1 MPIQQRE
8 IPQVFRKSSMGKRG
22 PRPKLASLKQLE
34 GNPGKRAIDVIG
46 LEATGEVFAPEHLHD
61 DAQACIEMVKRSMPP
76 KTYATVDT
84 FALSAFATAWAWHK
98 RATHEMNA
106 PDFAPIVEGSKGQ
119 KQPNPWFKILKAMSE
134 EMRTWGDRLG
144 LDPKARAAL
153 KLPDEKPRSKFDGLI
168 GQPASSPSSSAS
180 SSPAAK
186 GRAGRLN

>member
-1 MPIQQRE
+1 
-8 IPQVFRKSSMGKRG
+8 MGKRG
-22 PRPKLASLKQLE
+22 PKPKLASIKQLE
-34 GNPGKRAIDVIG
+34 GNPGKRAIDLIG
-46 LEATGEVFAPEHLHD
+46 LEATGEALVPDHLHD
-61 DAQACIEMVKRSMPP
+61 DAQACIELVKRSMPP

-106 PDFAPIVEGSKGQ
+106 PEFEPIVEGSKGQ

-168 GQPASSPSSSAS
+168 GQPGSSRS
-180 SSPAAK
+180 
-186 GRAGRLN
+186 LNA